1 MKKMGYILILGLF
14 TLFIPRVYAF
24 SYDININ
31 GDTSSVKVGTKKELK
46 VSINNI
52 QDTTDGV
59 VTCSMNILFDKNI
72 ALDSSIK
79 TLNSW
84 SMMTGDMYLFDTG
97 SPVFDS
103 SEMFTIPV
111 KVNGDGTIKLNNIVC
126 SDGVEEI
133 EISNKQFSLTVKNE
147 NVQES
152 DDEDKKDNNDN
163 RQDNDT
169 EQEENNNDEDTNIMD
184 SNCNLK
190 ELTISEGVIEF
201 DPNVTEYEVKIT
213 NFDEF
218 EVNPVLESISASY
231 LIDKNLDGNKG
242 NIVITVKAKDGSF
255 KIYTIYTTISKDS
268 TSDTKKGNNYVP
280 IFIGIICVL
289 VLINIFRIVGN
300 MKRK

>member
-1 MKKMGYILILGLF
+1 MGYILILGLF
-14 TLFIPRVYAF
+14 AFFIPRVYAF

-31 GDTSSVKVGTKKELK
+31 VDTSSVKVGTKKELK

-111 KVNGDGTIKLNNIVC
+111 KVNGDGTIKLNNILC
-126 SDGVEEI
+126 SDGIEEI
-133 EISNKQFSLTVKNE
+133 EISNKQFSFKVKND
-147 NVQES
+147 NVQDS
-152 DDEDKKDNNDN
+152 NDEQKDNNDD
-163 RQDNDT
+163 RQDNDNKK
-169 EQEENNNDEDTNIMD
+169 EENNNDEDTNVVD

-213 NFDEF
+213 NFYEF
-218 EVNPVLESISASY
+218 KVNPVLESDSSSY

-242 NIVITVKAKDGSF
+242 NVVITVKAKDGSS
-255 KIYTIYTTISKDS
+255 KIYTIYTTMLKDGN
-268 TSDTKKGNNYVP
+268 SDTKAE
-280 IFIGIICVL
+280 
-289 VLINIFRIVGN
+289 IV
-300 MKRK
+300 MYQYLLE